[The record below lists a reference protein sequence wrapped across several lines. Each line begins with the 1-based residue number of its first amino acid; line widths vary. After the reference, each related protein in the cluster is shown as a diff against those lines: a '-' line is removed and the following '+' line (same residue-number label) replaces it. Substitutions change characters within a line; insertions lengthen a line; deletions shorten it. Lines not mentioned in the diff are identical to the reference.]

1 MSENDITLR
10 KFLNP
15 RGGFIDE
22 LVMERITS
30 GKILVNG
37 KVERDPNRKLY
48 HGDKVTDGDQI
59 MILDTTPQTPPE
71 ESNPLDYS

>member
-1 MSENDITLR
+1 MIENDITLQ

-15 RGGFIDE
+15 RRGFTDE
-22 LVMERITS
+22 LVMERITA
-30 GKILVNG
+30 GKVWVNG

-59 MILDTTPQTPPE
+59 MILDTSPQEQPE
-71 ESNPLDYS
+71 ESNSPK